1 MSHESMARREV
12 CCDFPSDCP
21 KNFDTTDGAP
31 VAALRNKE
39 IVAFCAEHS
48 AFLIAKAVRL
58 RPLEQVRAEY
68 NALHGIPTQP
78 SAANLAAR
86 AEQDFITSLR

>member
-48 AFLIAKAVRL
+48 AFLIDKGVRL
-58 RPLEQVRAEY
+58 RPLEQVQAEY

-78 SAANLAAR
+78 STAELAGR
-86 AEQDFITSLR
+86 HERVFIDSLK